1 MWRANIVACAGIV
14 CLLNASS
21 QIHAAYRNLAL
32 NPNDYHDST
41 DTNPKKTYPHAT
53 SNSETR
59 WRTENSFWALRAID
73 GIKNNTG
80 AEPSWGPEQP
90 WTVPDPWWKVSFDKT
105 YEIDSIVILIRAL
118 FATSV
123 GGSNHDTYFKT
134 ATLNFSDGSKQ
145 SITIDSTSKPQ
156 TYKLNKIKTNFILL
170 NNLLEAQ
177 PLPANNKWAALTEFE
192 AWGQDPSAVGDPRQS
207 SLSTKLPAQGAAT
220 MIVPSLS
227 RLSVPMGVSGFDVFT
242 VTGKKIWSFRR
253 TSTTGAILMGL
264 PSCIGGQ
271 VVRIVFT
278 K

>member
-1 MWRANIVACAGIV
+1 MWKASIVACAGIV
-14 CLLNASS
+14 CLLNASG
-21 QIHAAYRNLAL
+21 QVHAAYRNLAL

-90 WTVPDPWWKVSFDKT
+90 WTVPGPWWKVSFDKT

-118 FATSV
+118 FATSA

-177 PLPANNKWAALTEFE
+177 PLPANNKWAAITEFE
-192 AWGQDPSAVGDPRQS
+192 AWGQDTSAVGDLRQS
-207 SLSTKLPAQGAAT
+207 SLSTNLRSQSAAT
-220 MIVPSLS
+220 MIVPCLS
-227 RLSVPMGVSGFDVFT
+227 RLSVPTYFTGLDVFT
-242 VTGKKIWSFRR
+242 LAGKKVWSFRR
-253 TSTTGAILMGL
+253 ASAGNAVSMNLPPWIGAQI
-264 PSCIGGQ
+264 
-271 VVRIVFT
+271 VRIVFT